1 MPCRTKSDSVRL
13 QQVAIICIITF
24 LATFSVVCGLRKG
37 LLPFSLL
44 TFTLGNLLLFMLV
57 ASPIPLPFPSLS
69 ARSGRCHF
77 LFPNTIRADRQGH
90 NTRSTWTTPGTCL
103 TDMSR

>member
-1 MPCRTKSDSVRL
+1 MPWRTKSDPVRL

-57 ASPIPLPFPSLS
+57 LPISRCLSLPSRLGLAAALSCSRIPSVLT
-69 ARSGRCHF
+69 GRCTT
-77 LFPNTIRADRQGH
+77 LRC
-90 NTRSTWTTPGTCL
+90 TWTTPGTCS